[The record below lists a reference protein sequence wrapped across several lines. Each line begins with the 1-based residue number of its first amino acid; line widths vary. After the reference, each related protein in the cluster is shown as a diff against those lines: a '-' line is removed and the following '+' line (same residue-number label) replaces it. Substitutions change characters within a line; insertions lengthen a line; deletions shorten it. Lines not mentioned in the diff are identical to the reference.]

1 MSQAELHLAAEAE
14 EDRLLAERADDEVS
28 AIHAQQQVESDE
40 QISLSNAVDDDGAA
54 AMQLTPSARESAS
67 TAHTTTT
74 SYVTAGLSFAIDCLC
89 DEWAPADETS
99 QQRQERHLKR
109 AGICKIMELDNQ
121 LCAVRQRHRM
131 ITRTLAS
138 ANGIAVSPSKRRAT
152 SSVSSTLFS
161 DKDRRL
167 QQRLQRAADM
177 CQNIEA
183 AQLVGHLSMRQVLLC
198 NVECR

>member
-67 TAHTTTT
+67 TANTTTT
-74 SYVTAGLSFAIDCLC
+74 SYVTAGLSFAIDCLG

-121 LCAVRQRHRM
+121 LCAVRQ
-131 ITRTLAS
+131 
-138 ANGIAVSPSKRRAT
+138 
-152 SSVSSTLFS
+152 
-161 DKDRRL
+161 L
-167 QQRLQRAADM
+167 QT
-177 CQNIEA
+177 
-183 AQLVGHLSMRQVLLC
+183 V
-198 NVECR
+198 

>member
-67 TAHTTTT
+67 TANTTTT
-74 SYVTAGLSFAIDCLC
+74 SYVTAGLSFAIDCLG

-177 CQNIEA
+177 CKNIEA
-183 AQLVGHLSMRQVLLC
+183 PQLVGHLSMRHVLLC

>member
-54 AMQLTPSARESAS
+54 AMQLTPSARESGS
-67 TAHTTTT
+67 TANTTTT
-74 SYVTAGLSFAIDCLC
+74 SYVTAGLSFAIDCLG

-99 QQRQERHLKR
+99 LQRQERHLKR

-183 AQLVGHLSMRQVLLC
+183 PQLVGHLSMRQVLLC

>member
-67 TAHTTTT
+67 TANTTTT
-74 SYVTAGLSFAIDCLC
+74 SYVTAGLSFAIDCLG

-177 CQNIEA
+177 CKNIEA
-183 AQLVGHLSMRQVLLC
+183 PQLVGHLSMRQVLLC